1 MNVTEQLKQMSDD
14 RFHAM
19 YESLVQNGFGPLD
32 LEVAKS
38 LKFRPQAIR
47 KLPLAQRAKRA
58 RSILGRNPEMTYE
71 FFGGYLME
79 HHKKLVTG
87 FLDGTNVPHEEGM
100 IEDLD
105 AGLPDAAKL
114 GETIEK
120 LDQDFP
126 PEDVTLYLSMCVDQW
141 KDVEGLEQLWR
152 GRLQA
157 T

>member
-32 LEVAKS
+32 AEVAQS

-58 RSILGRNPEMTYE
+58 RSILGRNPELTYE
-71 FFGGYLME
+71 FFGGYLMQN
-79 HHKKLVTG
+79 HKKLVTD
-87 FLDGTNVPHEEGM
+87 FLDGTSVPHEEGM
-100 IEDLD
+100 IEDLS
-105 AGLPDAAKL
+105 AGLPDAGKL
-114 GETIEK
+114 GETIDK

-126 PEDVTLYLSMCVDQW
+126 PEDVTLYLSMCSDQW
-141 KDVEGLEQLWR
+141 SNVGELEELWR
-152 GRLQA
+152 GRLG
-157 T
+157 